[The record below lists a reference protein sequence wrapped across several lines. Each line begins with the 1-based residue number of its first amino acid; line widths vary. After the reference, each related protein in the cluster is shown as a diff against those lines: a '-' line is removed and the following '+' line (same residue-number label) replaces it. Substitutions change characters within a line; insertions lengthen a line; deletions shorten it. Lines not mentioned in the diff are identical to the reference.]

1 MAANFE
7 TLDPDSLIKITPIV
21 KDAANQVSHGVAFY
35 MTLGE
40 LGAYFATGGVI
51 PAATTTT
58 NGTVKQSVVQNPA
71 AAADVAALKTQ
82 FDTLLSNLKTAGVM
96 ATS

>member
-21 KDAANQVSHGVAFY
+21 KNGADQVSHGVSFY

-58 NGTVKQSVVQNPA
+58 NGTVKQAAYQAPA
-71 AAADVAALKTQ
+71 AAADVAALKAQ
-82 FDTLLSNLKTAGVM
+82 VDALVVKLVAAGSM
-96 ATS
+96 AGS

>member
-1 MAANFE
+1 MAAGFE
-7 TLDPDSLIKITPIV
+7 TLDPDSLIEITPIV
-21 KDAANQVSHGVAFY
+21 KNGSTQVSHGVAFK

-40 LGAYFATGGVI
+40 LGSYLASGGAI
-51 PAATTTT
+51 PTATTTVF
-58 NGTVKQSVVQNPA
+58 GVVKQSVVQNPA

-82 FDTLLSNLKTAGVM
+82 FDTLLTNLKTAGLM